1 MKLAEIPGGFALYK
15 EKTAVGRCEVTAT
28 AQGAALTLL
37 TIVPEWRRKGY
48 GSYLLKEVLR
58 SFGGYDR
65 EAATVFTAP
74 LPENAAELAFW
85 GKFGFAAEGGQLVR
99 RRTPDLTAV
108 KFVQDF
114 LAARL
119 VHPQLCVDATCG
131 NGGDTAFLCGL
142 TAPAGRVLAF
152 DIQQAALD
160 ATRKL
165 LERQDG
171 VAPVSLFLDSHANM
185 GDYARPGT
193 VSCIVFNLG
202 YLPSGDH
209 SIATHKESTIAAL
222 EQGLEL
228 LKTGG
233 CISLCIYSGGDS
245 GFEERDGVLEY
256 LKGLDSRRFLV
267 VLSCYY
273 NRPNHP
279 PIPVVIYK
287 L

>member
-1 MKLAEIPGGFALYK
+1 MKKSNPYQVTEWCRSLIRTQVNPG
-15 EKTAVGRCEVTAT
+15 
-28 AQGAALTLL
+28 
-37 TIVPEWRRKGY
+37 
-48 GSYLLKEVLR
+48 
-58 SFGGYDR
+58 
-65 EAATVFTAP
+65 
-74 LPENAAELAFW
+74 
-85 GKFGFAAEGGQLVR
+85 
-99 RRTPDLTAV
+99 DL
-108 KFVQDF
+108 
-114 LAARL
+114 
-119 VHPQLCVDATCG
+119 CIDATMG
-131 NGGDTAFLCGL
+131 NGHDTLFLSQL
-142 TAPAGRVLAF
+142 AGPSGQVLAF

-160 ATRKL
+160 ATRAL
-165 LERQDG
+165 LDG
-171 VAPVSLFLDSHANM
+171 QTDPTLAPVQLLLDSHAHM
-185 GDYARPGT
+185 ASYADPGT

-222 EQGLEL
+222 EQGLAL

-256 LKGLDSRRFLV
+256 LKGLDPRRFLV

-279 PIPVVIYK
+279 PIPVIIYK

>member
-1 MKLAEIPGGFALYK
+1 MKKSNPYQVTEWCRSLIRTHVKPG
-15 EKTAVGRCEVTAT
+15 
-28 AQGAALTLL
+28 
-37 TIVPEWRRKGY
+37 
-48 GSYLLKEVLR
+48 
-58 SFGGYDR
+58 
-65 EAATVFTAP
+65 
-74 LPENAAELAFW
+74 
-85 GKFGFAAEGGQLVR
+85 
-99 RRTPDLTAV
+99 DL
-108 KFVQDF
+108 
-114 LAARL
+114 
-119 VHPQLCVDATCG
+119 CIDATMG
-131 NGGDTAFLCGL
+131 NGHDTLFLSQL
-142 TAPAGRVLAF
+142 AGPSGQVLAF

-160 ATRKL
+160 ATRAL
-165 LERQDG
+165 LDG
-171 VAPVSLFLDSHANM
+171 QKDPTLAPVQLLLDSHAHM
-185 GDYARPGT
+185 ASYADPGT